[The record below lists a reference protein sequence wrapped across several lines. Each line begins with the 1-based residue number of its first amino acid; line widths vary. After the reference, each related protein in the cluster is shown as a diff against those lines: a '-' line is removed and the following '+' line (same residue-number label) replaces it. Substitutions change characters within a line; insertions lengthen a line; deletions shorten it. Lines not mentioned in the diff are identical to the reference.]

1 MWNSPTV
8 DPVRHAVY
16 FGTGDTETEPAQP
29 LGDAIVAVDMDS
41 GKVLWS
47 YQAQPNDAFMG
58 GCFGQNKSKACPQTM
73 GPDADIG
80 NSPIL
85 STLPDGRRVL
95 IAGTKNGDVFALDPD
110 NRGALIWRVAANAGG
125 GRGGIV
131 WGGAAD
137 HENVYYGMGSGGM
150 VRAQNG
156 HRPARVV
163 PADQCRRR
171 AGEQ

>member
-16 FGTGDTETEPAQP
+16 FGTGDTQTEPAQP

-47 YQAQPNDAFMG
+47 YQAQANDAFMG
-58 GCFGQNKSKACPQTM
+58 GCCGQNKSKACPQTM

-95 IAGTKNGDVFALDPD
+95 IAGTKGGEVFALDPD
-110 NRGALIWRVAANAGG
+110 NRGALIWRVAANPGG

-137 HENVYYGMGSGGM
+137 QENVYYGMGSGGM
-150 VRAQNG
+150 SALKMATGQRAWFQPINRG
-156 HRPARVV
+156 
-163 PADQCRRR
+163 RR